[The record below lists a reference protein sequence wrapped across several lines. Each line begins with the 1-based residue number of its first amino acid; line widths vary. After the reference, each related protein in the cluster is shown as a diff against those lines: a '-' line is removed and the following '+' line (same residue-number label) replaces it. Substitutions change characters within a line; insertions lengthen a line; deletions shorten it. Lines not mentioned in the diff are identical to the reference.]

1 MVKDK
6 KYNMS
11 FTTGSLYH
19 YESVTIVELY
29 IELQDWNAARNN
41 AITENLLQS
50 RTLSTLKKVCGEVIS
65 RLKTLSPRE
74 LNYLAQTN
82 HQEQAYLLWIA
93 VCRRYEFIADFA
105 TEVLRERYITL
116 KSDLSYE
123 DFDAFFN
130 QKAEWHEE
138 LERITQS
145 TRSKSRQVL
154 FRILR
159 EANLLSDNNIIHAA
173 MLSSELLVLLREECA
188 NDIFYFPIFEADMK
202 KVK

>member
-6 KYNMS
+6 KYSMS

-19 YESVTIVELY
+19 YESMTIVELY
-29 IELQDWNAARNN
+29 MEQQDWNATRNK

-82 HQEQAYLLWIA
+82 HQEQAYLFWIA

-116 KSDLSYE
+116 KIDLSYE

-159 EANLLSDNNIIHAA
+159 ETNLLSDNNIIHAA
-173 MLSSELLVLLREECA
+173 MLSPELLVLLREECA
-188 NDIFYFPIFEADMK
+188 EDIFYFPIFEADMK

>member
-1 MVKDK
+1 
-6 KYNMS
+6 MS

-29 IELQDWNAARNN
+29 IELQDWNAARNK

>member
-29 IELQDWNAARNN
+29 IELQDWNAARNK

-50 RTLSTLKKVCGEVIS
+50 RTLSTLKKVCGEVLS

>member
-29 IELQDWNAARNN
+29 IELQDWNAARNK